1 MKTNTLMTGL
11 ITALLSSPLV
21 LAQVEPPTPATPA
34 VPATPEEQPATP
46 ATPATPAQPDKP
58 KGTKKPEAKKPDAK
72 APRTSGSAKS
82 GDNSIGGTSNPESS
96 QSKLRSRSSNS
107 SDFASFDADGNGTL
121 SKDEISGDSSIRF
134 GDLDKNGD
142 GSISN
147 GEFQAGYKARPP
159 KADAKSPD
167 AKAPAEAPKKE

>member
-1 MKTNTLMTGL
+1 MKSNALITGL
-11 ITALLSSPLV
+11 VTALLSSPLV

-34 VPATPEEQPATP
+34 TPAVPATPGEEP

-58 KGTKKPEAKKPDAK
+58 KGTKKPEAKKPDAR
-72 APRTSGSAKS
+72 APRGSGSAKG

-121 SKDEISGDSSIRF
+121 SREEVSGDSSIRF
-134 GDLDKNGD
+134 GDLDRNGD

-159 KADAKSPD
+159 KADAK
-167 AKAPAEAPKKE
+167 APAEAPRKE

>member
-1 MKTNTLMTGL
+1 MKTNTLITGL

-34 VPATPEEQPATP
+34 VPATPTEEP
-46 ATPATPAQPDKP
+46 ATPATPAQPDK

-72 APRTSGSAKS
+72 APRTSGTAKS

-107 SDFASFDADGNGTL
+107 TDFASFDADGNGTL
-121 SKDEISGDSSIRF
+121 SKDEVSGDSNIRF

-159 KADAKSPD
+159 KADAK
-167 AKAPAEAPKKE
+167 APAEAPKKE